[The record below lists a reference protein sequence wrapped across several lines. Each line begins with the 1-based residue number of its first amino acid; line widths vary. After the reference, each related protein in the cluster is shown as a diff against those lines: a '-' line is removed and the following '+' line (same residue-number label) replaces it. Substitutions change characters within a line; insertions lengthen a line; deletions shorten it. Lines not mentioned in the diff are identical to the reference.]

1 MLYICIMKHL
11 CNKKDIESNLDS
23 YAVKSMIKKLMNYH
37 LIKVDKEKYGYD
49 FVLSKYERM

>member
-1 MLYICIMKHL
+1 MKHL